1 MKEKNIRE
9 SLQLCQEDSLYLAP
23 SELLSL
29 VFVRDGYYQRIATA
43 AASRRAMKKA
53 ACV

>member
-1 MKEKNIRE
+1 MKKKYKGKWP
-9 SLQLCQEDSLYLAP
+9 LQLCRE
-23 SELLSL
+23 ELLSRMFSSTHL
-29 VFVRDGYYQRIATA
+29 VRGGFEYRIATA